1 MKKFTK
7 FFILIL
13 TICLSVSMLNGC
25 VIVPLNGGNVGGL
38 SQINT
43 NVNINIVQSGN
54 LQGDS
59 VVDML
64 EVTRPTV
71 YEVYAQQANSNSVS
85 CGSGTIIADNI
96 STSENSN
103 EPVTYFI
110 LTCHHVIDTTDVYMV
125 KDIYG
130 NEFDAQLIGGDA
142 ESDIA
147 VICFTPTLNGYET
160 VEGNPNQYKKGDKT
174 INIAKANVRLEK
186 NEDGTDS
193 NPVRVG
199 ERVFAIGNPLG
210 TLGGTVTQGIISSCD
225 REINVEGKTMTLI
238 QTDCAINSG
247 NSGGGLFDVNG
258 SLVGVVNAGYSGD
271 VEGLNFA
278 IPSDDALNI
287 FKQLL
292 STYTGDNYGYVKGR
306 ANFVLS
312 YGNLVGGADI
322 AVYEYA
328 DFFDRMVYITGV
340 GAIYNNKFQKNDV
353 IKSVQ
358 VPNEKVYAV
367 SSATSLVNY
376 INSKSYKIGDEIIFK
391 VVRSN
396 QEIEVSITLEQY
408 IYKNTGVYT
417 A

>member
-7 FFILIL
+7 FFILML
-13 TICLSVSMLNGC
+13 TICLTINVFNGC
-25 VIVPLNGGNVGGL
+25 AIVPINGGNIGGL
-38 SQINT
+38 EPIDTQ
-43 NVNINIVQSGN
+43 VNINIVQSGS
-54 LQGDS
+54 LEVDS

-64 EVTRPTV
+64 EVTRPSV
-71 YEVYAQQANSNSVS
+71 YEVYAQQANSNSIS

-96 STSENSN
+96 STTENSN
-103 EPVTYFI
+103 EAVTYFI
-110 LTCHHVIDTTDVYMV
+110 LTCHHVIDTNDVYMV

-147 VICFTPTLNGYET
+147 VICFTPTRNGYEA
-160 VEGNPNQYKKGDKT
+160 VKGNPNQYKKGNT
-174 INIAKANVRLEK
+174 VVNVVKANVRLEK

-199 ERVFAIGNPLG
+199 ERVYAIGNPLG

-225 REINVEGKTMTLI
+225 REISVEGKVMTLI

-258 SLVGVVNAGYSGD
+258 NLVGVVNAGYSGD

-287 FKQLL
+287 FKQLI

-306 ANFVLS
+306 ANLVLS
-312 YGNLVGGADI
+312 YGNLTGGGDF
-322 AVYEYA
+322 AVYEYSE
-328 DFFDRMVYITGV
+328 FFERTVYISGV
-340 GAIYNNKFQKNDV
+340 SATYKNKFQKNDV

-358 VPNEKVYAV
+358 LPNEKVYIV
-367 SSATSLVNY
+367 SSASGLVSY
-376 INSKSYKIGDEIIFK
+376 INSKTYSIGDVIKFNIIRNN
-391 VVRSN
+391 V
-396 QEIEVSITLEQY
+396 EMEVSITLEQY
-408 IYKNTGVYT
+408 IYKNTGVYPS
-417 A
+417 